1 VKASAPSFPGRKR
14 IDWLTWR
21 AEMPSSRTLLVAALL
36 AAAIPTAVAVAEDD
50 EPTLTPQTKQ
60 AAELQ
65 AKADEHLKAKRHDEA
80 IATYKKLLE
89 HIEAHKGDFPDFPES
104 QQKAVRSHAHYN
116 TACAFALSGKRDAA
130 LDALKQA
137 IDAGFYDW
145 QWLEKD
151 EDLASVRGE
160 PRWKELVMSLRGLD
174 KEAKRI
180 EKLVKETVKEKP
192 LFDFDFAVTTIDSEK
207 IKLADYK
214 GKVVVLVAFG
224 TWNHRCKEFA
234 PALVQLAH
242 GAKERGEP
250 VQVVVLD
257 WERTDPTDAIETDVK
272 DFIRDL
278 KIGFPVAL
286 MKEKD
291 PTLDRIPE
299 LKAFPTILWI
309 DKAGK
314 VRARWDDEK
323 VLSLEELDAVTKA
336 VLHDEKP
343 KKADEKAPEKKKP
356 DDKKKPEK
364 KEDEPF

>member
-1 VKASAPSFPGRKR
+1 MAISP
-14 IDWLTWR
+14 I
-21 AEMPSSRTLLVAALL
+21 LLVRAQ
-36 AAAIPTAVAVAEDD
+36 DD
-50 EPTLTPQTKQ
+50 EPSLTPQTKQ

-65 AKADEHLKAKRHDEA
+65 AKADEHLKAKKFDDA

-89 HIEAHKGDFPDFPES
+89 HIEANKGNLPDFPES

-116 TACAFALSGKRDAA
+116 TACALALSGKRDAA
-130 LDALKQA
+130 LEALKQA

-180 EKLVKETVKEKP
+180 EKLVKDTVKEKP
-192 LFDFDFAVTTIDSEK
+192 LFDFDFAVTTIDAEK

-214 GKVVVLVAFG
+214 GKVVILVCFG
-224 TWNHRCKEFA
+224 TWNQRCKEFA
-234 PALVQLAH
+234 PALVQLAQA
-242 GAKERGEP
+242 AKERAEAI
-250 VQVVVLD
+250 QIVVLD

-272 DFIRDL
+272 DFIREL
-278 KIGFPVAL
+278 KIGFPFAL

-299 LKAFPTILWI
+299 LKAFPTTLFI

-323 VLSLEELDAVTKA
+323 VLSVEELDAVTKA
-336 VLHDEKP
+336 LLHDDKP

-356 DDKKKPEK
+356 EDKKKPDK